1 MNKYPFTE
9 SVMLSTIAK
18 AIVPLRASPTY
29 ASSGPS
35 SRHQTS
41 STSSS
46 RHQHLA
52 SFSFWATLAIVCVS
66 VLSSSTSPMVVHA
79 APPRHTPAPAN
90 LISAM
95 GFALSET
102 SPLSLQL
109 QLEAAVAGTQKLAYL
124 PTSGPAMDFYYLN
137 YRPSYRAGHSKIDFW
152 MLTPTGSTPP
162 KSGSLE
168 LYDEFG
174 KIRLATLVPEGT
186 AIPQGAA
193 NKNEPFLWKSWAVP
207 ATLKSDFDF
216 SEKFRVVL
224 KTSDTHAAVAVAAKV
239 NNKKKKIGK
248 RADAAG
254 PEKVAVQDRQF
265 RIKGLKATPG
275 GQPNPAKVRV
285 NHVVAAP
292 PASSA
297 DTVPAPPASSANT
310 VPASNANSDTKIPN
324 SKVGDASGSLNDK
337 VSQPEASAAS
347 AQRVSRPVLTL
358 LVIALTVVAS
368 FC

>member
-35 SRHQTS
+35 LRHQTS

-66 VLSSSTSPMVVHA
+66 VLSSSSTSPMVVHA

-90 LISAM
+90 LINAM

-193 NKNEPFLWKSWAVP
+193 NKNEPFLWKSWAIP

-239 NNKKKKIGK
+239 NNKKKIGK

-275 GQPNPAKVRV
+275 GKPNPAKVRV
-285 NHVVAAP
+285 NHVVA
-292 PASSA
+292 
-297 DTVPAPPASSANT
+297 APPASSANT

>member
-18 AIVPLRASPTY
+18 AIVPLKASPTY
-29 ASSGPS
+29 ASSAPS
-35 SRHQTS
+35 SHRRAS

-66 VLSSSTSPMVVHA
+66 FLSSSSTSPMAVHA
-79 APPRHTPAPAN
+79 APAKHTPAPAN
-90 LISAM
+90 LINAM

-152 MLTPTGSTPP
+152 MLTPKGSTPP

-168 LYDEFG
+168 LYDEYG
-174 KIRLATLVPEGT
+174 KIRLATLIPEGT
-186 AIPQGAA
+186 AIPQGEA
-193 NKNEPFLWKSWAVP
+193 NKNEPFLWKSWAIP
-207 ATLKSDFDF
+207 ATLKADFEF

-224 KTSDTHAAVAVAAKV
+224 KTSDTHAAVAAAKV
-239 NNKKKKIGK
+239 NKKTKKIGK

-254 PEKVAVQDRQF
+254 PQKVAVQDRQF

-275 GQPNPAKVRV
+275 GQPNPAKAHV
-285 NHVVAAP
+285 NHVAA
-292 PASSA
+292 
-297 DTVPAPPASSANT
+297 APPASSANT
-310 VPASNANSDTKIPN
+310 VPASNANSDTKNPN
-324 SKVGDASGSLNDK
+324 NKAGDASASLNDK
-337 VSQPEASAAS
+337 VSQPAASAAS
-347 AQRVSRPVLTL
+347 AQRVNRSVLTL
-358 LVIALTVVAS
+358 FVIAFTAVAS

>member
-1 MNKYPFTE
+1 
-9 SVMLSTIAK
+9 MLSTIAK

-35 SRHQTS
+35 SRHHTS

-66 VLSSSTSPMVVHA
+66 VLSSSSTSPMVVHA
-79 APPRHTPAPAN
+79 AHPRHTPAPAN
-90 LISAM
+90 LINAM

-152 MLTPTGSTPP
+152 MLTPKGSTPP

-174 KIRLATLVPEGT
+174 KILLATLVPEGT
-186 AIPQGAA
+186 VIPQGAA
-193 NKNEPFLWKSWAVP
+193 NKNEPFLWKSWAIP
-207 ATLKSDFDF
+207 ATLKADFDF

-224 KTSDTHAAVAVAAKV
+224 KTSDTHAAVATAAKV

-275 GQPNPAKVRV
+275 GQPNPAKVRA
-285 NHVVAAP
+285 NHVVE
-292 PASSA
+292 
-297 DTVPAPPASSANT
+297 APPASSANT
-310 VPASNANSDTKIPN
+310 VPASNANLDTKIPN
-324 SKVGDASGSLNDK
+324 SKASDASGSLNDDG
-337 VSQPEASAAS
+337 SQPEASAAS
-347 AQRVSRPVLTL
+347 AQRDSRPVLTL
-358 LVIALTVVAS
+358 LVIAFATVAS